1 MPGVPFAMANV
12 VAATQAGAQLGPK
25 ARKVLAYLNTI
36 RSLEHE
42 AYTVPVGYGQISAQV
57 GVDSD
62 YLRRKALPKLAM
74 LGFIAIARKSLEGTI
89 YYLPHD
95 REYITAVTGES
106 LPMTT
111 ASPLKTIISVAKEA
125 SNASSWPEWIDKEQW
140 GWLSQETIQRL
151 VQKAGSEAQAR
162 EKLDIIIYNETHGAL
177 SQRVRNRRSVLA
189 HYLSSPQAEIWPNDD
204 GFETLTMKQAR
215 SEREQAKKEKALV
228 EQALR
233 AKREA
238 QKARFFA
245 SLSDSQLQWIKQ
257 EAKRTVDM
265 RPEAKLVSSRF
276 PLYKAEED
284 RLLEEW
290 MERVEYGETV
300 PSLRLKH
307 D

>member
-1 MPGVPFAMANV
+1 
-12 VAATQAGAQLGPK
+12 
-25 ARKVLAYLNTI
+25 
-36 RSLEHE
+36 
-42 AYTVPVGYGQISAQV
+42 
-57 GVDSD
+57 
-62 YLRRKALPKLAM
+62 
-74 LGFIAIARKSLEGTI
+74 
-89 YYLPHD
+89 
-95 REYITAVTGES
+95 
-106 LPMTT
+106 
-111 ASPLKTIISVAKEA
+111 
-125 SNASSWPEWIDKEQW
+125 
-140 GWLSQETIQRL
+140 
-151 VQKAGSEAQAR
+151 
-162 EKLDIIIYNETHGAL
+162 
-177 SQRVRNRRSVLA
+177 SQRVCNRRSVLA